1 MRLRSYGSLS
11 DAFPYSA
18 GRLKFRVDGDDGN
31 PTSARSG
38 IQAYI
43 RASSLLYP
51 RRPQFST
58 RLSQRPRGKSG
69 EVLASSQA
77 APTPRLAHHSRR
89 SSYLR
94 PSEHHLHLT
103 PPSIPRPGIQGHL
116 ATAEA
121 QRAGKAWTGAWIY
134 LRSNRTTT
142 ERKTTLHRERR
153 GSGGRGRG

>member
-11 DAFPYSA
+11 NAFPYSA
-18 GRLKFRVDGDDGN
+18 GLKFRVDGDDGN
-31 PTSARSG
+31 STSAR

-51 RRPQFST
+51 RRPQFSI

-69 EVLASSQA
+69 EVFASSRA
-77 APTPRLAHHSRR
+77 APTPRLAHHSRS

-103 PPSIPRPGIQGHL
+103 PLSIPPARYPRPLSNGGGSARREGVDRGVDLSPEQQDNDG
-116 ATAEA
+116 TEDDTSP
-121 QRAGKAWTGAWIY
+121 RA
-134 LRSNRTTT
+134 
-142 ERKTTLHRERR
+142 
-153 GSGGRGRG
+153 SGRWW